1 MPNMTPFVFKRV
13 LSFMVMEESI
23 TINSSTIKRH
33 PIVDILSFT
42 SVVEIVFNRRLSN
55 VRRLLGMDTT
65 PQANASF
72 WLN

>member
-42 SVVEIVFNRRLSN
+42 SLVEILFDRLSN
-55 VRRLLGMDTT
+55 IHLLGDCY
-65 PQANASF
+65 
-72 WLN
+72 

>member
-42 SVVEIVFNRRLSN
+42 SLVEILFDRLSN
-55 VRRLLGMDTT
+55 IYLLGDCY
-65 PQANASF
+65 
-72 WLN
+72 

>member
-1 MPNMTPFVFKRV
+1 

-42 SVVEIVFNRRLSN
+42 SLVEILFDRLSN
-55 VRRLLGMDTT
+55 IYLLGDCY
-65 PQANASF
+65 
-72 WLN
+72 